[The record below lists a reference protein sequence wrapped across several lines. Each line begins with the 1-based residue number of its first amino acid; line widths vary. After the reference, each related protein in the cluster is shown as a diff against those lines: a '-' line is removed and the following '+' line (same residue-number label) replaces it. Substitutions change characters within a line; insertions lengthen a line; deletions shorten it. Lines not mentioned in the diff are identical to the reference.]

1 MSQPSDLAEE
11 SLAEGLRESCYKMLG
26 ATHFNEPVLRFFP
39 GKGLPDF
46 IDDVFFTKCATFAST
61 WLQHSFRN
69 YFGLTRYANS
79 LWPSD
84 SVASPMGFAYLL
96 QAKLYGED
104 GTCWNFIP
112 F

>member
-1 MSQPSDLAEE
+1 M
-11 SLAEGLRESCYKMLG
+11 
-26 ATHFNEPVLRFFP
+26 FF
-39 GKGLPDF
+39 F
-46 IDDVFFTKCATFAST
+46 AKCATFAST